1 MSMDFNNSE
10 NQSSFDLI
18 PNNTLAKVRMSIKP
32 GDYDDQNQ
40 GWVGGYATKNDAT
53 GSIYLSCEFVIL
65 EGGYARRKSFIKA
78 ILNSARGFSEN
89 DNSPQAQN
97 SRRISG
103 LADLDGIEFVA
114 KITTKK
120 DQNEEL
126 RNEIRF
132 AITPDNKDYKSLMGI
147 IAPAVKTKTPP
158 AAASA
163 ANKGFIEDVR
173 NEKCS
178 DLEIEKLLDV
188 FEEAV
193 KSMAE
198 TPAKKSC
205 YDLEKFEGTDRAGV
219 SAFTLTLEREKVKNV
234 EQYTSYFESGHKN
247 LKVVAIR
254 GDMTFV
260 KLKSDS

>member
-32 GDYDDQNQ
+32 GGYDDPNQ

-65 EGGYARRKSFIKA
+65 EGEYARRKVWGLIGLYSNKGPEWGNMGRSFIKA
-78 ILNSARGFSEN
+78 ILNSARGFSES
-89 DNSPQAQN
+89 DNSPAAQSARKIN
-97 SRRISG
+97 GIS
-103 LADLDGIEFVA
+103 DLDGIEFVA

-132 AITPDNKDYKSLMGI
+132 AITPDNKDYKSLIGI
-147 IAPAVKTKTPP
+147 IVPAVKNQTPTA

-163 ANKGFIEDVR
+163 PNNR
-173 NEKCS
+173 
-178 DLEIEKLLDV
+178 
-188 FEEAV
+188 
-193 KSMAE
+193 
-198 TPAKKSC
+198 PAWA
-205 YDLEKFEGTDRAGV
+205 R
-219 SAFTLTLEREKVKNV
+219 
-234 EQYTSYFESGHKN
+234 
-247 LKVVAIR
+247 
-254 GDMTFV
+254 
-260 KLKSDS
+260 